1 MNAVVPLDNYV
12 EWIDSLDQQ
21 VMRVTSQIKQ
31 KSVEEIQ
38 MRLFSFAWLIGHCKP
53 MALCFSLLL
62 AAVFVPVLRAQN
74 PVEAE
79 IETVYELETDDPDWR
94 LAVDLSTGESALVST
109 DEFIW
114 ESDGLTH
121 DLSFA
126 HYVDELGNE
135 SWLLY
140 DGALDT
146 YTGPGGTMNALVAPN
161 PVKII
166 IEIIKK
172 VITKTPKK
180 APPKKLPPKNLPGK
194 KPPLKPGEKVVSEHE
209 LPDGTIIRK
218 ISTPPDGKIRVEE
231 IKPIKVGTGDPEPP
245 NPPPADPDAP

>member
-1 MNAVVPLDNYV
+1 MTEQSFGLYMKAIHGRKTKSDA
-12 EWIDSLDQQ
+12 IDSEKIARL
-21 VMRVTSQIKQ
+21 
-31 KSVEEIQ
+31 E
-38 MRLFSFAWLIGHCKP
+38 MRLISFGWLTAHCRP
-53 MALCFSLLL
+53 MAFCFSLLL
-62 AAVFVPVLRAQN
+62 AAVFVPVLRAQI
-74 PVEAE
+74 PVEVE

-121 DLSFA
+121 DLYFA

-146 YTGPGGTMNALVAPN
+146 YTGPAGTMNALMAPN

-180 APPKKLPPKNLPGK
+180 TPPKKLPPKNLPGK
-194 KPPLKPGEKVVSEHE
+194 KPPLKPGEKVVGEHE

-231 IKPIKVGTGDPEPP
+231 IKPIRVGTGDPEPP
-245 NPPPADPDAP
+245 NALPADLDAP